1 MIGVLFVDDDANVLA
16 GLRRMLHGLRH
27 QWRLHFAGSAAEA
40 LAVLAGEPIDVVV
53 SDIRM
58 PDANGVELLN
68 QVRESYPE
76 CARIALSGYFD
87 AELSLESARVA
98 HQFLAKPCPAPTLI
112 IAIERVRTLRDVLQ
126 NPRLKA
132 LVGGLQSLPS
142 LPDLYLELIEVMRTP
157 DASLRDAAR
166 VISRDPGMSAKVLQ
180 MVNSAFFGLPR
191 HVGSVDQAV
200 VLLGLDNVRGL
211 VLSAKVFSQFDGRH
225 SALDIAAM
233 WQHSA
238 QVGALARRIAR
249 DLELDGKQ
257 TDHAYMAGLLHDIG
271 KLTLYANASHAARM
285 VEAMVRS
292 GVYDEPQAEQ
302 ELFGCSHADVGAYLL
317 GLWGLP
323 GAIVEAVAL
332 HHDPLRGA
340 RHEPGPLTAVYAADL
355 LLDRTT
361 PDENAAASIV
371 ADAYLCALGLGGHGE
386 RWQTL
391 LDETR
396 EVESPVSP

>member
-200 VLLGLDNVRGL
+200 TLLGLDNVRGL

-271 KLTLYANASHAARM
+271 QVVLASESPDYRDIAASANRGDEMARL
-285 VEAMVRS
+285 ER
-292 GVYDEPQAEQ
+292 QR
-302 ELFGCSHADVGAYLL
+302 LGCSHADVGAYLL